1 MRVVFDLDEL
11 ERELDAETREI
22 VLELA
27 NAIVNEMKVEAPV
40 GATGDLR
47 RSIQI
52 FKRDDDSVLL
62 GTRIGYAAA
71 VNEGRG
77 PHTPDFDA
85 LQVWARRKLGDES
98 AAGPVFRKIREE
110 GTEANPYVERAIDN
124 AVRGFSL

>member
-22 VLELA
+22 VLELGS
-27 NAIVNEMKVEAPV
+27 AIVNEMKVEAPV

-52 FKRDDDSVLL
+52 FQRDDDSVLL

-85 LQVWARRKLGDES
+85 LQVWARRVLGDES
-98 AAGPVFRKIREE
+98 AAGAVWNKIREE
-110 GTEANPYVERAIDN
+110 GTEANPFVERAIDN
-124 AVRGFSL
+124 AVRDFSL

>member
-1 MRVVFDLDEL
+1 MRVTFDLDEL
-11 ERELDAETREI
+11 ERELDKETADI

-27 NAIVNEMKVEAPV
+27 TELVNELKVEAPV

-52 FKRDDDSVLL
+52 FQRDDDSVLL
-62 GTRIGYAAA
+62 GTRIDYAAA

-98 AAGPVFRKIREE
+98 AAGPVFRKIAQE
-110 GTEANPYVERAIDN
+110 GTNPNDYVDRAISN
-124 AVRGFSL
+124 TVARFRA